1 MRNDGISIVALI
13 IALLILS
20 TVGFVFSSLIITKQ
34 KSAPLPLRSAQSFY
48 LAEAGIEYAIRYAN
62 DNEPDFWTDP
72 KIIFPDPPDT
82 LTKSLSPG
90 SFNVTYDADESITST
105 GTAGIAKRVITLA
118 SFPTHVVGGEITLD
132 PGNPPYQDTA
142 PGGQKNVC
150 VPTLNDHDYEVY
162 IFQIDLAKEG
172 GNPARLNQIGLGGTT
187 VWTGNKVDVST
198 DHNSPTLFPFNQVP
212 YHTMAPGAAL
222 DGIEV
227 QVKAEV
233 SGTWYLTFH
242 YSKQTDLSD
251 PEMSTITFVI
261 L

>member
-13 IALLILS
+13 IVLLILS

-48 LAEAGIEYAIRYAN
+48 LAEAGIEYAIRYAT

-90 SFNVTYDADESITST
+90 SFNVTYNADASITST
-105 GTAGIAKRVITLA
+105 GTASIAKRVITLA
-118 SFPTHVVGGEITLD
+118 SFPTYVVGGEITLE
-132 PGNPPYQDTA
+132 PGNPPYQGT
-142 PGGQKNVC
+142 GGHQKDIYI
-150 VPTLNDHDYEVY
+150 PTVNNYNYDVY

-172 GNPARLNQIGLGGTT
+172 GNTARLNQIGLGGTT

-212 YHTMAPGAAL
+212 YYTMAPGAAL
-222 DGIEV
+222 DGIQV
-227 QVKAEV
+227 QTMAEV

-251 PEMSTITFVI
+251 PEMSTITFI
-261 L
+261 IS